1 MRCSYLQNLKT
12 EGSVLGDAVAS
23 KNQILC
29 SLCVAGEEKGC
40 ADPPAYTGSMNKDV
54 KMSFTYSYVLGPL
67 FCSFRICWEHLLGAN
82 FQTIFDDNDD
92 QISSEVDPCSTADR
106 RLRKYEA
113 ANQHQVFLN
122 PPISISVFKPPNL
135 DMSFLL
141 LSVTAILVQMDNA
154 MTKIYNLELSLK
166 DFSPLAAT

>member
-113 ANQHQVFLN
+113 ANQHHQVHQVHQHHQVHK
-122 PPISISVFKPPNL
+122 ISLFDRL
-135 DMSFLL
+135 CSFGLFPQCPRPKY
-141 LSVTAILVQMDNA
+141 TIWNCH
-154 MTKIYNLELSLK
+154 
-166 DFSPLAAT
+166 